1 MEHYTQ
7 SRISKQAIDKR
18 FNERTKNM
26 LYLILQQVMS
36 KQVACKHSLFKS
48 KSMFTDIRIMD
59 SSEFKVSK
67 KVAASF
73 PGYGG
78 NGREAIA
85 QIQFEYQLFDS
96 KITEFT
102 IGSAIDSDSKAGM
115 KNIDTVPSGSL
126 LLRDLGYFSPKV
138 FNELSRRN
146 LSFISR
152 AKSQWNFY
160 ILKNE
165 KFVRLTTAEIIFKLK
180 NQEEKYLDMDVYVGA
195 QELSPVRL
203 VANLLTPEQEKI
215 RLRNKSLN
223 RKLGSDALESIGLNL
238 FVTNV
243 EHTKCNAEAVYELY
257 TLRWQVELIFKT
269 WKSVMQLHKI
279 QAMNAVRLECILLI
293 KLLWVMLNWSILNQL
308 KEFTN
313 TDLSFHKLTHTLQSR
328 SQKITSI
335 IITHKELLCEWL
347 HFLSCRQNEALV
359 FIASCFSH
367 CLCPSAKQGSAYPI
381 VSCVSNSSNL
391 FFIIL

>member
-1 MEHYTQ
+1 MEHNTN
-7 SRISKQAIDKR
+7 SSISKQAIDKR

-26 LYLILQQVMS
+26 LYRILQQVMS
-36 KQVACKHSLFKS
+36 KQVVCNHSFLKS
-48 KSMFTDIRIMD
+48 KSMFTDIQIMD
-59 SSEFKVSK
+59 STEFKVSK

-78 NGREAIA
+78 TGREAIA

-115 KNIDTVPSGSL
+115 KNIDSIPSGTL

-138 FNELSRRN
+138 FNELSGKN
-146 LSFISR
+146 LYFISR

-160 ILKNE
+160 TKE
-165 KFVRLTTAEIIFKLK
+165 EGRFVRLTTANIIEKIK
-180 NQEEKYLDMDVYVGA
+180 HQEEKYLDMEVYVGA

-203 VANLLTPEQEKI
+203 IANLLTSEQAAI
-215 RLRNKSLN
+215 RLKNKSSN
-223 RKLGSDALESIGLNL
+223 RKLGIDALESIGLNL

-243 EHTKCNAEAVYELY
+243 EAIKCNAKEIYELY

-279 QAMNAVRLECILLI
+279 QPMNAVRLECILLI

-308 KEFTN
+308 KELTKS
-313 TDLSFHKLTHTLQSR
+313 DLSFHKFSHTLQNR
-328 SQKITSI
+328 SIKITLSI
-335 IITHKELLCEWL
+335 LENENLLYKWLLKLSQISLKYHQKEYKKGGNKMDE
-347 HFLSCRQNEALV
+347 
-359 FIASCFSH
+359 
-367 CLCPSAKQGSAYPI
+367 
-381 VSCVSNSSNL
+381 
-391 FFIIL
+391 ILKNTYYKAA

>member
-1 MEHYTQ
+1 MEHFTQ

-48 KSMFTDIRIMD
+48 KSIFTDIRIMD

-115 KNIDTVPSGSL
+115 KNIDAIPSGSL

-138 FNELSRRN
+138 FTELSRRS
-146 LSFISR
+146 LYFISR
-152 AKSQWNFY
+152 SKSNWNFY
-160 ILKNE
+160 LLRDG
-165 KFVRLTTAEIIFKLK
+165 KFIRFKTADIISKLK
-180 NQEEKYLDMDVYVGA
+180 NQEEKYIDIEVYVGA
-195 QELSPVRL
+195 EELSPVRL
-203 VANLLTPEQEKI
+203 IANLLTPEQTAS
-215 RLRNKSLN
+215 RLKSKSSN
-223 RKLGSDALESIGLNL
+223 RKLGADTLESIGLNL

-243 EHTKCNAEAVYELY
+243 EQSKCNAEAVYELY

-293 KLLWVMLNWSILNQL
+293 KLLWIMLNWSILNQL

-313 TDLSFHKLTHTLQSR
+313 ADLSFHKLSHTLQSR
-328 SQKITSI
+328 SRKITLSI
-335 IITHKELLCEWL
+335 IENEKLLYEWVVELANISLKHHKKEYKKGGNKM
-347 HFLSCRQNEALV
+347 NEILK
-359 FIASCFSH
+359 H
-367 CLCPSAKQGSAYPI
+367 AYY
-381 VSCVSNSSNL
+381 NAA
-391 FFIIL
+391 

>member
-1 MEHYTQ
+1 MEYHTQ
-7 SRISKQAIDKR
+7 RRISKQAIDKR

-36 KQVACKHSLFKS
+36 KQVAYKHTLFHD

-67 KVAASF
+67 KVAATF

-85 QIQFEYQLFDS
+85 QIQFEYQMFDS

-115 KNIDTVPSGSL
+115 KNVDSIPSGTL

-138 FNELSRRN
+138 FNELSRKN
-146 LSFISR
+146 LYFISR
-152 AKSQWNFY
+152 AKSSWNFY
-160 ILKNE
+160 IQKNG
-165 KFVRLTTAEIIFKLK
+165 KFVRLTTGDIISKLK
-180 NQEEKYLDMDVYVGA
+180 SQEAKYLDMEVYVGA
-195 QELSPVRL
+195 LELSPVRL
-203 VANLLTPEQEKI
+203 VANLLTPEQTI
-215 RLRNKSLN
+215 VRLKNKSSN
-223 RKLGSDALESIGLNL
+223 RKLGPDALESIGINL

-243 EHTKCNAEAVYELY
+243 EHAKCNSEAVYELY

-269 WKSVMQLHKI
+269 WKSVMRLHKI
-279 QAMNAVRLECILLI
+279 QAMNAVRLECILLV

-313 TDLSFHKLTHTLQSR
+313 TDLSFHKLSHTLQSR
-328 SQKITSI
+328 SRKITLTILEHKQSFYEWLLELAEI
-335 IITHKELLCEWL
+335 SLKHHHKEYKKGGNKM
-347 HFLSCRQNEALV
+347 NE
-359 FIASCFSH
+359 
-367 CLCPSAKQGSAYPI
+367 
-381 VSCVSNSSNL
+381 
-391 FFIIL
+391 ILKHVYFNAA